1 MAELNE
7 NKRSSQEGDVLNLST
22 DNCKVDVLNISFER
36 ATKFSLVSF
45 AANFLKHFT
54 PSFSA
59 LSLNSVALCLIRYCC
74 WRPIWLNISV
84 VCEPQKAQH
93 VFPLRKAKRNCLCHL
108 WTWIF
113 IVFFIR
119 TCSILPQLENLLEP
133 FEPVSPP
140 GLTPFWDTITVLPQI
155 RFKISFLQDHISLF

>member
-84 VCEPQKAQH
+84 VCEPQTAQH

-113 IVFFIR
+113 IVFFHTHLRHFASARESARAIR
-119 TCSILPQLENLLEP
+119 AC
-133 FEPVSPP
+133 
-140 GLTPFWDTITVLPQI
+140 LTP
-155 RFKISFLQDHISLF
+155 RFNAILGHNYSASTNKI